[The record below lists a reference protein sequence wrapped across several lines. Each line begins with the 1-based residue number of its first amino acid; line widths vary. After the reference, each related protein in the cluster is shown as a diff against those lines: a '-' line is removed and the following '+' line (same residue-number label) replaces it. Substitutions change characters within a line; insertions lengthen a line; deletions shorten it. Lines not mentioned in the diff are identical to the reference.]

1 VARTAISAVLRN
13 GAGLIF
19 LSRFSFKHCYLNLIR
34 KGGEMASE
42 PVKHLA
48 LGFIGCEIADQGAFG
63 RVFPKFFD
71 LGQVILH
78 GQTPLVA
85 FPEVQS
91 RNKRSQCSERTRDEN
106 QARKREPAGLLER
119 IRVPRVIPSLPV
131 WRPPSATRSKTP
143 RWSSRPQNEY
153 IWGRFLF
160 RSPGAAPNFELTSF
174 QTGGRITAWAKLN
187 DQLAPSAG
195 RS

>member
-1 VARTAISAVLRN
+1 
-13 GAGLIF
+13 
-19 LSRFSFKHCYLNLIR
+19 
-34 KGGEMASE
+34 MASE

-119 IRVPRVIPSLPV
+119 IRVPRVIPQLPAS
-131 WRPPSATRSKTP
+131 WPRSIPGSKTP
-143 RWSSRPQNEY
+143 CWSSRPQNEY
-153 IWGRFLF
+153 LGPFLV
-160 RSPGAAPNFELTSF
+160 RSHAFFSCATIFPQKKFLGF
-174 QTGGRITAWAKLN
+174 QLWKKL
-187 DQLAPSAG
+187 PPI
-195 RS
+195 